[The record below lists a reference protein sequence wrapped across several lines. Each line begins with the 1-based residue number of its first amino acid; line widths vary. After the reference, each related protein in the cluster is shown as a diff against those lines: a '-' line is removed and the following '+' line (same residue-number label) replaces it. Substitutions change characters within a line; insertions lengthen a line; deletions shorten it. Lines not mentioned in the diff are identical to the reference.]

1 MKVKS
6 WLIKIIWSLQ
16 QIRHYSSIPSNI
28 IYSFNKIITISII
41 IIIINCV
48 AGNIKLKMLEG
59 LKGKMIKLENNMEI
73 EMAKQSFPF

>member
-16 QIRHYSSIPSNI
+16 QIRNYSSILSNI
-28 IYSFNKIITISII
+28 IYSFNKIIIISII
-41 IIIINCV
+41 IIIINFV
-48 AGNIKLKMLEG
+48 ASNIKLEMLEG
-59 LKGKMIKLENNMEI
+59 LKGKMIKMEI